1 MPWLRR
7 DPNRGTFGA
16 FLRNFRQPGSLGWK
30 AERYAANM
38 LIRIRRRSDCCGNDG
53 EPGC

>member
-1 MPWLRR
+1 MCEPSS
-7 DPNRGTFGA
+7 PRGTYSQA
-16 FLRNFRQPGSLGWK
+16 QLNMRQPGSRWWK
-30 AERYAANM
+30 AQRIAVNM